1 MGACF
6 LGSVKKKKRERE
18 RKIIWNEA
26 RFFFR
31 NTKPNFAETAEKASN
46 IERGGFKV

>member
-6 LGSVKKKKRERE
+6 LGSVKKKKRK
-18 RKIIWNEA
+18 KIMWNGA
-26 RFFFR
+26 MFFFR

-46 IERGGFKV
+46 RERRV

>member
-6 LGSVKKKKRERE
+6 LGSVKKEKRERE
-18 RKIIWNEA
+18 KLYGTKQG
-26 RFFFR
+26 FFFR

-46 IERGGFKV
+46 IERGGF